1 MSLEDGADPP
11 PSVYELGDKVFT
23 LPPNKANLF
32 MSFPAEDVFIMNDH
46 KDSLY
51 YYVES
56 IPPNPVPPETRGL
69 TIVHIFP
76 ISRRDELAPES
87 VETR

>member
-1 MSLEDGADPP
+1 MSLEDGPDPP

-46 KDSLY
+46 KSTLY
-51 YYVES
+51 YYVET
-56 IPPNPVPPETRGL
+56 IPPNPVPPKERGV
-69 TIVHIFP
+69 TIVHLFP
-76 ISRRDELAPES
+76 ISRRDELAPK
-87 VETR
+87 